1 MITGV
6 PNRIT
11 DLPRVIRQARKRL
24 KLSQAELA
32 RKAGVARSHIACIE
46 RGYRKPSAD
55 VLWKILAVTG
65 AEIVPKKQ
73 R

>member
-1 MITGV
+1 MINGV
-6 PNRIT
+6 PSRLT
-11 DLPRVIRQARKRL
+11 DLPKVIRQARKRL

-55 VLWKILAVTG
+55 VLWKILSVCG
-65 AEIVPKKQ
+65 GGKKP